1 MNESMEKFVFG
12 KSSLAGGMKFN
23 SQKRVSS
30 RGFTLIELLVVIAII
45 AILAAMLLP
54 ALNKAKLKAQGIQCM
69 NNEKQLVLAW
79 RMYSEDN
86 SDRLVLAGGDSK
98 VAVYASK
105 PTSNSPDSADDIYAW
120 TWTQMDFA
128 GNNPWDYDYKADA
141 PLRPLWQ
148 YMKTAAIYRCPADQ
162 STVTVGTPDARSG
175 FTTGGVFPRV
185 RSISMN
191 FYIGGFGGNTSEQ
204 LAGSS
209 VMDPKLYPWYSKLSD
224 ISNLGSSPGI
234 AKTFVFID
242 EREDCINWGNY
253 ATDMSGYPTS
263 ESPKANAAVYQFSQ
277 DMPASYH
284 NGGCGLSFADGH
296 AEIHKWRDGV
306 TLQPLAPPGQT
317 LNTGRNGITFPD
329 PYGQDIPYMQ
339 DVSTRPH

>member
-1 MNESMEKFVFG
+1 MEKFVFG
-12 KSSLAGGMKFN
+12 KSSLAGGIKFN

-30 RGFTLIELLVVIAII
+30 RGFTLVELLVVIAII

-69 NNEKQLVLAW
+69 SNEKQLVLAW
-79 RMYSEDN
+79 RMYSEEN
-86 SDRLVLAGGDSK
+86 SDNLVLAGGDGNVSPYETTPK
-98 VAVYASK
+98 TNNK
-105 PTSNSPDSADDIYAW
+105 NSAYDIYAW
-120 TWTQMDFA
+120 TWTEMDFT
-128 GNNPWDYDYKADA
+128 GNNPWDYDFKADM

-148 YMKTAAIYRCPADQ
+148 YMKNAGIYKCPADQ
-162 STVTVGTPDARSG
+162 TTVTVGTPDSRSG

-191 FYIGGFGGNTSEQ
+191 YYLGGFGNNTSLEDS
-204 LAGSS
+204 AVTGSAEI
-209 VMDPKLYPWYSKLSD
+209 PKDFPWYLKLSD

-242 EREDCINWGNY
+242 ERSDCINWGNY
-253 ATDMSGYPTS
+253 FTDMGGYPVPPAKGN
-263 ESPKANAAVYQFSQ
+263 EAVYQFTQ

-296 AEIHKWRDGV
+296 AEIHKWHDGP
-306 TLQPLAPPGQT
+306 TLQPLAPAGQS
-317 LNTGRNGITFPD
+317 LNGGHDGGTTWVD
-329 PYGQDIPYMQ
+329 PYGQDVSYMQ
-339 DVSTRPH
+339 DVSVRPH